1 MKPTGED
8 TGSGESREETVTASW
23 VRGGEGTVTAS
34 WVKGGGGS
42 DGKDNQGDSGEVSFI
57 HELSS
62 KTLFFVCY
70 DLANR
75 KKC

>member
-1 MKPTGED
+1 MKQTGED
-8 TGSGESREETVTASW
+8 TGSGEW

-34 WVKGGGGS
+34 SVRGGEGTV
-42 DGKDNQGDSGEVSFI
+42 GKDNQGDSGEVSFI

-70 DLANR
+70 DLAIR